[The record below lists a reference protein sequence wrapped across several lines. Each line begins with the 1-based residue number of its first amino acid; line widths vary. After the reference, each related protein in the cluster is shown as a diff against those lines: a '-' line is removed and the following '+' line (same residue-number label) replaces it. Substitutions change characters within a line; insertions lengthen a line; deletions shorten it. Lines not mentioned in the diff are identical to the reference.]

1 MSIGHK
7 VFEDSSDTQKIMLS
21 SFILIVAKF
30 PSAIHVSPGTS
41 LKSSLF
47 SVHGPVHSPV
57 HGPVHE
63 SRVQVLYHLRLARQV
78 AAISCLLQ
86 IPARTQTP
94 KYDGPMGASY

>member
-7 VFEDSSDTQKIMLS
+7 VFEDPSDTQKIMLVW
-21 SFILIVAKF
+21 LV
-30 PSAIHVSPGTS
+30 TS

-63 SRVQVLYHLRLARQV
+63 SRLQVLYHPVNNYYSQIKQVQPCMTILFAVPMYLSILRFL
-78 AAISCLLQ
+78 
-86 IPARTQTP
+86 
-94 KYDGPMGASY
+94 